1 MKRRI
6 TSLALVL
13 LLCMSLAVP
22 AFAVESAPE
31 VQGEVHAAAMPIP
44 DARPNEVKTLKEMN
58 VDFIDSHT
66 VKVTPA
72 KGTNLKF
79 IGTVHDSDVTLKV
92 YKNGGWWASTTITL
106 KEDAAVAT
114 YNLITNCNGEEYTL
128 IFTAQ
133 GATIL
138 GGLYQTDYV

>member
-44 DARPNEVKTLKEMN
+44 DARPMDVKTLRELN
-58 VDFIDSHT
+58 EDFVDGFS

-79 IGTVHDSDVTLKV
+79 IGTVHDSDVKLEV
-92 YKNGGWWASTTITL
+92 YKNGGWWPSTTITL
-106 KEDAAVAT
+106 KQDAAVAT
-114 YNLITNCNGEEYTL
+114 YSLINNCNGEEYTL
-128 IFTAQ
+128 VFTAQ
-133 GATIL
+133 VGTVL